1 MLRRRA
7 QKGKNCLLSL
17 LLKKGLLGSKTTYFH
32 FHTFPFIFKYS
43 FTSERMDIHTLL
55 YFSFVLQTLI
65 FKNGNVF
72 KVNIESL
79 QDGRKL

>member
-1 MLRRRA
+1 MYRNNKYLSFE
-7 QKGKNCLLSL
+7 LLN
-17 LLKKGLLGSKTTYFH
+17 YINFH

-43 FTSERMDIHTLL
+43 FTSGRMDIHTLL
-55 YFSFVLQTLI
+55 YFSFVLQTFI

-79 QDGRKL
+79 QDERKL